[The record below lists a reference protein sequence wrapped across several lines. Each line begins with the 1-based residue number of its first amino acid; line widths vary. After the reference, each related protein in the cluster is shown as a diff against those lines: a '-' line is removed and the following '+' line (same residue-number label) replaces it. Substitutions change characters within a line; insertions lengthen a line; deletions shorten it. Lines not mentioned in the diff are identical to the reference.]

1 MVHSMPQQTQRNER
15 MERTELGNGIHFTAI
30 HDERFKQNQIS
41 LNFLLPLRRE
51 TATLYA
57 LLPLM
62 LRRGCR
68 EFPDMTALNRRLK
81 ELYGAHIDG
90 STGKR
95 GEVQIVTLYC
105 DSLSNGYAFGGEDVL
120 AQCAALLRAVAF
132 EPALENG
139 VFRAADM
146 AVEKR
151 NLSDMIEAQLN
162 EKRQYATMRL
172 REEMCRGEAYGV
184 SELGRRED
192 VAGITAE
199 ALVRAWKD
207 MLERSRV
214 EIFLVGP
221 GEPSGVRDSFASAFA
236 NAAFANAAF
245 ENAGRG
251 EPYDIQTQVVKTAGE
266 PRTVVERLPVAQS
279 KLVMG
284 LRAGVAAPE
293 NTDAMQLACAI
304 LGGTPQSKFFLNV
317 REKKS
322 LCYYCLSY
330 YERYKGLVFFDSG
343 IEEKNFDAAREEMLL
358 QLKLLQNGDF
368 TDDEMRFAKLS
379 LRNALTQVN
388 DSLEA
393 MSVYYLGQAL
403 AGTFRTA
410 GEAADAI
417 DAVSREEAAAAA
429 KGIALDTVYLLAGEQ
444 AAEGETS
451 LQ

>member
-1 MVHSMPQQTQRNER
+1 MVHSMPQQTQRSGR

-30 HDERFKQNQIS
+30 RDERFKQNQIS

-68 EFPDMTALNRRLK
+68 QYPDMTALNRRLK

-105 DSLSNGYAFGGEDVL
+105 DSLSDRYAFGGEDVL
-120 AQCAALLRAVAF
+120 ARCAALLRAVAF

-146 AVEKR
+146 EVEKR

-172 REEMCRGEAYGV
+172 REEMCRDEAYGV

-192 VAGITAE
+192 VAGITAG
-199 ALVRAWKD
+199 ALAQAWKD
-207 MLERSRV
+207 MLARSRV

-221 GEPSGVRDSFASAFA
+221 GEPSGVRDSFAAAFA
-236 NAAFANAAF
+236 NAAFAA
-245 ENAGRG
+245 AGRG
-251 EPYDIQTQVVKTAGE
+251 EPYDIRTQVVKTAGE
-266 PRTVVERLPVAQS
+266 PRTVVERLPVAQA

-304 LGGTPQSKFFLNV
+304 LGGTLQSKFFLNV

-343 IEEKNFDAAREEMLL
+343 IEEKNFDAAREEMLR

-368 TDDEMRFAKLS
+368 TDDEIRFAKLG

-410 GEAADAI
+410 EEAADAI
-417 DAVSREEAAAAA
+417 DAVGREEAAAAA

-444 AAEGETS
+444 AAEGDAIS
-451 LQ
+451 R